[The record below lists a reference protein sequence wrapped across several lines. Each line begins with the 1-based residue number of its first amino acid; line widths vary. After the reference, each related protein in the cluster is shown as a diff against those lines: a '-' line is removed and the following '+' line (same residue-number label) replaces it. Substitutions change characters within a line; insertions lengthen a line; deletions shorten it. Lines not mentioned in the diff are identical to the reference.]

1 MKWNIRKE
9 GIDMYFLE
17 YKDKILPFHSNV
29 GVVNELQSVY
39 KNARIN
45 MIKELKEKGITLQ
58 DLTIETK
65 TEDGKTIYD
74 SSSRNYIEESYIQ
87 EEQARILKK
96 VIKNTLGMDYQDLIL
111 DIGLDTQDEVNEFFS
126 ELGNC
131 LIGKT
136 PSRREQ

>member
-9 GIDMYFLE
+9 GIDNYFLE
-17 YKDKILPFHSNV
+17 YKDKIIPFHSNV
-29 GVVNELQSVY
+29 KIVSELQSVY

-65 TEDGKTIYD
+65 TDDGKVIYD
-74 SSSRNYIEESYIQ
+74 NSQRNYLEESYIQ
-87 EEQARILKK
+87 EEQMRVMQDIIQK
-96 VIKNTLGMDYQDLIL
+96 TLNMSYEDLII
-111 DIGLDTQDEVNEFFS
+111 DIGFESQADTSEFFT

>member
-9 GIDMYFLE
+9 GIDNYFLE
-17 YKDKILPFHSNV
+17 YKDKIIPFHSNV
-29 GVVNELQSVY
+29 KIVSELQSVY

-65 TEDGKTIYD
+65 TDDGKVIYD
-74 SSSRNYIEESYIQ
+74 NSQRNYLEESYIQ
-87 EEQARILKK
+87 EEQMRVMQDIIQK
-96 VIKNTLGMDYQDLIL
+96 TLNMSYEDLII
-111 DIGLDTQDEVNEFFS
+111 DIGFDSQAETSEFFT

>member
-9 GIDMYFLE
+9 GIDTYFLE
-17 YKDKILPFHSNV
+17 YKDKMLPFHSNV
-29 GVVNELQSVY
+29 GIVNELQSVY

-87 EEQARILKK
+87 EEQARVLNK

-111 DIGLDTQDEVNEFFS
+111 DIGLDTQDEVSEFFS

>member
-9 GIDMYFLE
+9 GIDNYFLE
-17 YKDKILPFHSNV
+17 YKDKIIPFHSNV
-29 GVVNELQSVY
+29 KIVSELQSVY

-65 TEDGKTIYD
+65 TDDGKVIYD
-74 SSSRNYIEESYIQ
+74 NSQRNYLEESYIQ
-87 EEQARILKK
+87 EEQMRVMQDIIQK
-96 VIKNTLGMDYQDLIL
+96 TLNMSYEDLII
-111 DIGLDTQDEVNEFFS
+111 DIGFESQADTSEFFT

-131 LIGKT
+131 SIGKT